1 MKNNYTFILFSL
13 YSLFSFF
20 PAGILSAQK
29 VWTLSDCIQ
38 YALENNIDV
47 KRQKI
52 QLEKQAIEVQTQQ
65 MSRLP
70 DLGVNGTQKFD
81 FGRSL
86 NRENT
91 YNDMNSQSSSFSL
104 STELPL
110 FTGMKTTHIIA
121 LQKLELKVHAKNLEK
136 IENDIALQI
145 AVNYFQILLN
155 KEILAIA
162 KEQITLSKELEEI
175 TQILALHGKAPESQV
190 YDVQAQVANDEL
202 NATKAQSA
210 LRLSVVDLIQ
220 LLEIKEVGGFDI
232 ATIQEDIASF
242 FIRNPQEVY
251 TVAEQI
257 MPEIKGAELSA
268 ESSRKAIKIAQSGY
282 YPALSFVAGISS
294 NYYHYSNMENSAFGR
309 QFENNL
315 QKTLYLT
322 LRIPLFNR
330 LSTRNAVRTAR
341 KNWEDSRLIAEQTHK
356 TLYKEIQKACY
367 DALSAQEKYES
378 TQKAVYANSEALRYA
393 REKYNAGKFTAYEY
407 NEIKLKSANSQS
419 EQAQAKY
426 ECMLQKK
433 LLDFYA
439 GIPIQ

>member
-1 MKNNYTFILFSL
+1 MKNNYPFILCF
-13 YSLFSFF
+13 LFSFF
-20 PAGILSAQK
+20 IAATLSAQK
-29 VWTLSDCIQ
+29 VWTLSDCVQ
-38 YALENNIDV
+38 YALENNIDI

-91 YNDMNSQSSSFSL
+91 YNDMNSQNSSFSL

-110 FTGMKTTHIIA
+110 FTGMKTTHTVA
-121 LQKLELKVHAKNLEK
+121 MQKLELKVYAENLEK

-162 KEQITLSKELEEI
+162 KEQIALSKELEEI
-175 TQILALHGKAPESQV
+175 TQTLALHGKVPESQV
-190 YDVQAQVANDEL
+190 YDVQAQLANDEL
-202 NATKAQSA
+202 SATKAQSA

-220 LLEIKEVGGFDI
+220 LLEIKEIGGFDI

-251 TVAEQI
+251 SVAEQI
-257 MPEIKGAELSA
+257 MPEIKGAGFSV

-282 YPALSFVAGISS
+282 YPTLSFVAGISS
-294 NYYHYSNMENSAFGR
+294 NYYHYSNMENLAFDR

-356 TLYKEIQKACY
+356 TLYKEIQKAYY
-367 DALSAQEKYES
+367 DALSAQEKYDS

-433 LLDFYA
+433 LLDFYT
-439 GIPIQ
+439 GTPIQ

>member
-1 MKNNYTFILFSL
+1 MKNTYAFILFSL
-13 YSLFSFF
+13 FLFL
-20 PAGILSAQK
+20 PAGTLSAQK
-29 VWTLSDCIQ
+29 VWTLSDCVQ

-70 DLGVNGTQKFD
+70 DLGVNGTQKID

-104 STELPL
+104 STEAPL
-110 FTGMKTTHIIA
+110 FTGMKTTHSIA
-121 LQKLELKVHAKNLEK
+121 MQKLELKVHTENLEK

-175 TQILALHGKAPESQV
+175 TQLLALHGKVPESQV
-190 YDVQAQVANDEL
+190 YDVQAQLANDEL
-202 NATKAQSA
+202 NAAKAQNT
-210 LRLSVVDLIQ
+210 LRMSVVDLVQ
-220 LLEIKEVGGFDI
+220 LLEIKEVGWFDI
-232 ATIQEDIASF
+232 AAIREDIVSF

-257 MPEIKGAELSA
+257 MPEIKSAELSV
-268 ESSRKAIKIAQSGY
+268 ESNRKAIKIAQSGY
-282 YPALSFVAGISS
+282 YPTLSFVAGISS

-322 LRIPLFNR
+322 LRVPLFNR
-330 LSTRNAVRTAR
+330 LSIRNAVRIAR

-356 TLYKEIQKACY
+356 TLYKEIQKAYY

-393 REKYNAGKFTAYEY
+393 WEKYNAGKFTAYEY
-407 NEIKLKSANSQS
+407 NEIKLKSASSQS

-433 LLDFYA
+433 LLDFYT